1 MPTRTYKLDKLY
13 EDHRKKTKNIKT
25 CQFCSISEGNP
36 ELVEMTK
43 SLKVITNKFPYS
55 QWDSQGVVG
64 HLMIEPKKHIDSLN
78 DLSLEEAYEYL
89 QLVSDYENKGYNI
102 YARAPVSNRRT
113 IVHQHTH
120 LLKLDGKSKKVI
132 IFTHKPRIIYF
143 K

>member
-1 MPTRTYKLDKLY
+1 MPNRTYKLDRKY
-13 EDHRKKTKNIKT
+13 KEHRKKSKNSKA
-25 CQFCSISEGNP
+25 CQFCEINEGHP
-36 ELVEMTK
+36 ELVETTK

-55 QWDSQGVVG
+55 LWDSQGVVE
-64 HLMIEPKKHIDSLN
+64 HLMIVPKKHLDTLN

-89 QLVSDYENKGYNI
+89 QLVGEYENNGYNI

-120 LLKLDGKSKKVI
+120 LLKLDGKSKKVVVYLK
-132 IFTHKPRIIYF
+132 KPKVIYF